1 MEAGTSASQAA
12 TATTGNGRVPPPP
25 GSRSAAQ
32 IRDDVVQQRHELARS
47 VDALR
52 VRWGQATDLGAQVA
66 KHKTEL
72 LIGAAVVGFVAGGL
86 VALRRRRRR

>member
-1 MEAGTSASQAA
+1 M
-12 TATTGNGRVPPPP
+12 
-25 GSRSAAQ
+25 
-32 IRDDVVQQRHELARS
+32 
-47 VDALR
+47 
-52 VRWGQATDLGAQVA
+52 RWGQATDLGAQVA